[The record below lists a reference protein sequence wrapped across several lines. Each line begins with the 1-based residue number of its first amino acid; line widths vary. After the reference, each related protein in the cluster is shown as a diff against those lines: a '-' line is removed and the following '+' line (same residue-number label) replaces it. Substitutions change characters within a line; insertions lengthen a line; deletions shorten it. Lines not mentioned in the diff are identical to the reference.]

1 MGYIDRHNRF
11 RQNILGLAKVWRT
24 KKWQVRMIHEIFG
37 MAVVD
42 SFLLARKF
50 IPRWQNANTDDGV
63 FWRYVTTLLP
73 QVATEYDGSRPTV
86 SEYKCEQV
94 LIGKGEVEKGKNA
107 GRVVAKQQRCAY
119 CIKSNKLRKK
129 TAKESASSDSGTPR
143 RARRTAYTCICH
155 RDAFTCKEGVGGCW
169 EAHLKEYGRT
179 ATQAASS
186 EDDDDFNS
194 DSD

>member
-1 MGYIDRHNRF
+1 M
-11 RQNILGLAKVWRT
+11 WRT
-24 KKWQVRMIHEIFG
+24 KKWQVRVLLEIFG
-37 MAVVD
+37 IAVVD

-50 IPRWQNANTDDGV
+50 MPRWQSADNDDGV

-73 QVATEYDGSRPTV
+73 QVATEYDGSRPIV

-94 LIGKGEVEKGKNA
+94 LIGKGKVEKGKNA

-119 CIKSNKLRKK
+119 CIKSNKLKKK
-129 TAKESASSDSGTPR
+129 TGDESTSSESGTPR
-143 RARRTAYTCICH
+143 RARRTAYTCLCH

-179 ATQAASS
+179 STLTLSS